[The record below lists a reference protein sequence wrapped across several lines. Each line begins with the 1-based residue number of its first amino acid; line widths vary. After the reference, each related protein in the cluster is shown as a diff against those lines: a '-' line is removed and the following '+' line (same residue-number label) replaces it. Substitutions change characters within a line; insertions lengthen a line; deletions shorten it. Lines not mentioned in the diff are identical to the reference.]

1 MRHFGPFCHNPAD
14 TSPRFLP
21 LHEEIIVMENAER
34 LLRQSEDKFRRIVES
49 SPLAMYFYRL
59 EPDGRLI
66 LTGANPAAD
75 RIIGISHE
83 QLHNMTIEEIFPK
96 LKGTPIPEMYRKV
109 AAGELGPQSFE
120 IEYRD
125 YPINGYFDVHVFSTG
140 EATIA
145 VNFQDISRRRL
156 AEQSLRDTEEIFSL
170 FMEFSPIYVFFK
182 DENLRTIRLSRNFE
196 HMLGK
201 PLDQL
206 LGKSMRE
213 LFPVELAEKMM
224 ADDRKVLD
232 EGKPL
237 LMEEEYNGRSYS
249 SVKFPIVLE
258 GGAKYLAGFTMDI
271 TDSKLAEKALLE
283 KNIELEAEVAERQQA
298 QRELSD
304 KHRQL
309 DELSHHLAQRIS
321 SAVAEIR
328 AKDELLIL
336 QSRQSAMGE
345 MIGNIAHQWRQP
357 LNNIGLLV
365 QLLQRICN
373 SGELN
378 RDEMNR
384 QFDTIMGIIMHMSK
398 TVDDFRNYFAP
409 DKAKV
414 SFSLSRMIT
423 QSLELISA
431 AFENIGIRIDV
442 ESCAMDTVRGYPNEF
457 AQVVLVILGNARD
470 QLLEH
475 EVIEPRIA
483 IRTSSQVGSIVVSIW
498 DNGGGI
504 QEDVLPKIFDP
515 YFTTKEQGK
524 GTGIGLYMSKMII
537 EKHMGGVLTA
547 MNLDGGAEFRI
558 ELPREA

>member
-1 MRHFGPFCHNPAD
+1 MIH
-14 TSPRFLP
+14 T
-21 LHEEIIVMENAER
+21 EK
-34 LLRQSEDKFRRIVES
+34 LLRESEDKFRRIVES

-59 EPDGRLI
+59 EPDGRLV

-83 QLHNMTIEEIFPK
+83 QMLFMTIEEIFPK
-96 LKGTPIPEMYRKV
+96 LVGTPIPEMYRKV
-109 AAGELGPQSFE
+109 AAGELEPQSFE

-125 YPINGYFDVHVFSTG
+125 ESINGYFDVHVFSTG

-145 VNFQDISRRRL
+145 VNFQDITRRRQM
-156 AEQSLRDTEEIFSL
+156 EQSLRDTEEIFRL

-182 DENLRTIRLSRNFE
+182 DENLRTVRLSRNFE
-196 HMLGK
+196 QLLGK

-206 LGKSMRE
+206 LGKSMSD
-213 LFPVELAEKMM
+213 LFPAEIAGKMM
-224 ADDRKVLD
+224 ADDRMVLEKGD
-232 EGKPL
+232 PL
-237 LMEEEYNGRSYS
+237 LIEEEFNGRTYS
-249 SVKFPIVLE
+249 SIKFPISL
-258 GGAKYLAGFTMDI
+258 GGGTRYLAGFTMDI
-271 TDSKLAEKALLE
+271 TDSKLAEKKLIE

-298 QRELSD
+298 QRELSV

-373 SGELN
+373 SDELN
-378 RDEMNR
+378 RVDMNK
-384 QFDTIMGIIMHMSK
+384 QIETIMNTIMYMSR

-414 SFSLSRMIT
+414 LFSLSQVIT
-423 QSLELISA
+423 QSLELMSSA
-431 AFENIGIRIDV
+431 FDNIGIRVEV
-442 ESCAMDTVRGYPNEF
+442 ESCPTDTVRGYPNEF
-457 AQVVLVILGNARD
+457 AQVMLVILGNARD

-475 EVIEPRIA
+475 GGSEPRIA
-483 IRTSSQVGSIVVSIW
+483 IRTFPIDSMIVVSIR

-504 QEDVLPKIFDP
+504 REDVLTKIFDP

-547 MNLDGGAEFRI
+547 RNLEEGAEFRI
-558 ELPREA
+558 ELPLEV

>member
-1 MRHFGPFCHNPAD
+1 
-14 TSPRFLP
+14 
-21 LHEEIIVMENAER
+21 MENTEK
-34 LLRQSEDKFRRIVES
+34 LLRESEDKFRRIVES

-75 RIIGISHE
+75 RILGISHDL
-83 QLHNMTIEEIFPK
+83 LHNMTIEEIFPK
-96 LKGTPIPEMYRKV
+96 LKETSIPEMYRKV
-109 AAGELGPQSFE
+109 AVGELGPQSFE

-125 YPINGYFDVHVFSTG
+125 EQVNGYFDVHVFSTG
-140 EATIA
+140 KSTIA
-145 VNFQDISRRRL
+145 VNFQDITRRRQI
-156 AEQSLRDTEEIFSL
+156 EQSLRDTEEIFRL

-182 DENLRTIRLSRNFE
+182 DENLRAIRLSRNFE
-196 HMLGK
+196 QLLGK
-201 PLDQL
+201 PLAQL
-206 LGKSMRE
+206 LGKSMSE
-213 LFPVELAEKMM
+213 LFPPELAERMM
-224 ADDRKVLD
+224 ADDRKVL
-232 EGKPL
+232 EQGTPRL
-237 LMEEEYNGRSYS
+237 IEEEFNGRFYS
-249 SVKFPIVLE
+249 SIKFPIALE

-271 TDSKLAEKALLE
+271 TDNKLAEKALLE

-298 QRELSD
+298 ECELST
-304 KHRQL
+304 KHSQL

-373 SGELN
+373 S
-378 RDEMNR
+378 DEKNLEDVNK
-384 QFDTIMGIIMHMSK
+384 QIDTIMNIIMYMSK

-414 SFSLSRMIT
+414 SFSLSQMIM
-423 QSLELISA
+423 QSLELVTA
-431 AFENIGIRIDV
+431 AFENIGIKIEV

-457 AQVVLVILGNARD
+457 AQVMLVILGNARD

-475 EVIEPRIA
+475 EAVTPRIV
-483 IRTSSQVGSIVVSIW
+483 IRTFLQDDSIVVAVW
-498 DNGGGI
+498 DNGGGMP
-504 QEDVLPKIFDP
+504 EEVLTKIFDP

-547 MNLDGGAEFRI
+547 TNLDGGAEFRI
-558 ELPREA
+558 ELPRECNL